1 MHLRERLQVVQQGEI
16 NDCGNLDS
24 AARNARSVPL
34 VVGGSTQDESRV
46 KDMLNDEVD
55 STNCRVSVESVDCR
69 SSSKQAEQKQL
80 KLVNA

>member
-24 AARNARSVPL
+24 AARNARSLPL

-55 STNCRVSVESVDCR
+55 STNCRVSVDCR